1 MYGKK
6 LHFRPLQVIVLVS
19 EHSQITFSTP
29 LLKNEAEPDHCHM
42 VPGLKEN
49 PSISELA
56 IKITRGD
63 NTGNATFKLSKIC
76 LFVFNVFCS
85 EGEEDFIRAWKL
97 PQVEATA
104 TGHCISAWK
113 DIESFVFPPSRH
125 RCLFFFFFFLTQYLI
140 QTQRKGTAT
149 WGNSGRIWAQS

>member
-85 EGEEDFIRAWKL
+85 EGEEDFIRA
-97 PQVEATA
+97 
-104 TGHCISAWK
+104 
-113 DIESFVFPPSRH
+113 
-125 RCLFFFFFFLTQYLI
+125 
-140 QTQRKGTAT
+140 
-149 WGNSGRIWAQS
+149 